1 MQMVILCWWN
11 KKKTFRSKGDRIV
24 RVEEEHMRRKPF
36 YYVFYTLANYA
47 KIQSSIQL
55 TMLHVSY
62 VTNMEDVPLALKSS
76 KQVQKQLKESLEKV
90 G

>member
-24 RVEEEHMRRKPF
+24 RVEEESMRRKPF
-36 YYVFYTLANYA
+36 QYVFDALVHYA
-47 KIQSSIQL
+47 KIQSYVQL

-62 VTNMEDVPLALKSS
+62 VTNMEDIPLALKSS
-76 KQVQKQLKESLEKV
+76 NQVQKTLQKSH
-90 G
+90 